1 MANALPVLGDLSKP
15 ATVLIEKI
23 SDAVGG
29 IFKPYQLVRV
39 AKAEAEVG
47 RIEAESRIQITDLQ
61 TRAMRRFL
69 EEEAKKQSNIEDI
82 TQRALPLLEA
92 NSSPQNVQD
101 DWITNFFD
109 KCRIVSDKDMQELW
123 SRVLAGEANSPGTF
137 SKRTVNLISDLDK
150 SDAELFTRL
159 CGFGWAIGNVVP
171 LVFEPQD
178 KIYTYNGIDFGGLSH
193 LESLGLIRFEPL
205 AGFKRL
211 QLPKKFSIY
220 YYGMP
225 LELTLPNDNDNE
237 LSLGKVLL
245 TKAGQELAP
254 ICGSRAVD
262 GFFDFVYDTCAK
274 QSLVPT
280 RQAEQGAAPAT

>member
-101 DWITNFFD
+101 DWIMNFFD

-137 SKRTVNLISDLDK
+137 SKRTVNLIGDLDK

-159 CGFGWAIGNVVP
+159 CGFGWMIGNVVP

-254 ICGSRAVD
+254 ICASRAVD

-274 QSLVPT
+274 QSLVP
-280 RQAEQGAAPAT
+280 